1 MAQSILSLLARLKGL
16 GRSPDV
22 QPEIPPA
29 APPEAPTEIQA
40 AAPAPIEAPPAPPTP
55 PAHPGATGYTTRVAY
70 LGDHTAL
77 ALLHG
82 TYMIYVDT
90 RGIDIAPHLMMR
102 GEWEPDD
109 VRLFAQM
116 IRPGDTVLDV
126 GAHLGV
132 FTLIGAAATGPEG
145 RVHSFEPNPRLAQLQ
160 RQSVEVNGFS
170 SRAMVHEAAVGRA
183 EGIAE
188 LVFSDQWAGGGHLSV
203 SRQEGKGQR
212 VRVVALD
219 DLFPDPAFRIDVM
232 KMDVEGTE
240 GHALTGMQGILA
252 RSHAA
257 RIMME
262 FAPQM
267 MASQGFAAPKV
278 LRFLADLGFAFWNIG
293 PGGVL
298 EPASLESLAALRDG
312 VRNIVASR
320 TPPLPG

>member
-16 GRSPDV
+16 GRSPEV
-22 QPEIPPA
+22 QPE
-29 APPEAPTEIQA
+29 APPEVQA
-40 AAPAPIEAPPAPPTP
+40 AAPVPIEAPPAPPAPPAPLTP
-55 PAHPGATGYTTRVAY
+55 PANLGATGYPTRVAY

-82 TYMIYVDT
+82 TYLIYVDT
-90 RGIDIAPHLMMR
+90 RGIDIAPHLMMH
-102 GEWEPDD
+102 GDWETDD
-109 VRLFAQM
+109 LRLFAQM
-116 IRPGDTVLDV
+116 IHPGDTVLDV

-132 FTLIGAAATGPEG
+132 YTLVGAAATGPEG

-170 SRAMVHEAAVGRA
+170 GRATVHEAAVGSA

-188 LVFSDQWAGGGHLSV
+188 LVFSDQWAGGGHLSI

-293 PGGVL
+293 PGGML
-298 EPASLESLAALRDG
+298 EPASLESLAALRGG